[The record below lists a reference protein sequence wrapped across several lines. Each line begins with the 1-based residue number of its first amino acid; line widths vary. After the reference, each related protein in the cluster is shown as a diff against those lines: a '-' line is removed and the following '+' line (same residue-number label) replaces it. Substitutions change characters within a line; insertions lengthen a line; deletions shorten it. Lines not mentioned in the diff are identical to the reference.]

1 MSDEELM
8 QMAEK
13 ARERAYAPYSQ
24 FTVGAALL
32 CSDETVYLGCNIEN
46 ASYGAAMCAERV
58 AMYKAVAHGKDAFI
72 KIAVCGGKGHADAAC
87 PPCGICRQ
95 VLQEFCGDNF
105 RVILKNAGEL
115 VSYSMDE
122 LLPVSF
128 QKNMLE
134 K

>member
-8 QMAEK
+8 QLAET

-24 FTVGAALL
+24 FAVGAALL
-32 CSDETVYLGCNIEN
+32 CSDGTVYLGCNIEN
-46 ASYGAAMCAERV
+46 AAFGAAMCAERV
-58 AMYKAVAHGKDAFI
+58 AIYQAVTGGKNSFV
-72 KIAVCGGKGHADAAC
+72 KMAVCGGGDHADAPC
-87 PPCGICRQ
+87 SPCGICRQ
-95 VLQEFCGDNF
+95 VLQEFCKDDF
-105 RVILKNAGEL
+105 RVILKNANKL
-115 VSYSMDE
+115 VSYKMGE